1 MVNHECSD
9 PDCKLGIMKSMTKF
23 AGWFVAGV
31 LIVFVICMF
40 ALVDSISCKMDKTEL
55 PKLNE
60 VVSRMEVVANGMEM
74 NYKSNRELILRHM
87 EENKAQMESISRAF
101 EAFDKRLDALE
112 GHK

>member
-1 MVNHECSD
+1 MIHECSD

-31 LIVFVICMF
+31 LVVFVICMF

-55 PKLNE
+55 PRLNE
-60 VVSRMEVVANGMEM
+60 VVSRMELVANNMEM
-74 NYKSNRELILRHM
+74 FYKSNRELILRHM
-87 EENKAQMESISRAF
+87 EENKAQMETIGKTL
-101 EAFDKRLDALE
+101 EGFDRRLDVLE